1 MIERDM
7 KQISFEFGQNHPQIH
22 LKAID
27 LFAGVGGIFVWALS
41 RY

>member
-7 KQISFEFGQNHPQIH
+7 KQISFEFGQNQPPPQIH

-27 LFAGVGGIFVWALS
+27 LFAGIFLTT
-41 RY
+41 

>member
-7 KQISFEFGQNHPQIH
+7 KQISFEFGQNHPQIY

-27 LFAGVGGIFVWALS
+27 LFAGIFLTT
-41 RY
+41 

>member
-7 KQISFEFGQNHPQIH
+7 KQISFEFGQNHPPQIH

-27 LFAGVGGIFVWALS
+27 LFAGIFLF
-41 RY
+41 YF